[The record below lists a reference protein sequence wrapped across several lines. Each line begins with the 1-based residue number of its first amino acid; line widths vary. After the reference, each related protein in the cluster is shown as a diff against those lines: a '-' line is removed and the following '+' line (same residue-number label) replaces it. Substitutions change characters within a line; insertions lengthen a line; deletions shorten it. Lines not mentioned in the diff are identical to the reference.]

1 MTFHLLRSTTQD
13 TPCAACGDGSGNFTR
28 CQCKQ
33 CPRQKEIHHTN
44 ESTSRVKGILRPD
57 SSDKLKTLRYSGG
70 TYSKPKP
77 RVKPMPAEAITYVQY
92 RKPYGRTV
100 GSAGSQKRQCR
111 RSVTPPPSSRKVSL
125 VGSAPLTQNPMP
137 SGSSKNS
144 CLLSPK
150 RLGQTENGHQS
161 AGEHIS
167 SSVTPRMAS
176 LKNPASPNCKSS
188 QPSSANLNTDAT
200 PRNIDSMDSVNALAG
215 SYGSSIFHSQ
225 DQSSRKLPASLP
237 KEAVVNPVSPSPKQV
252 RVPHPSKVPLDTKA
266 GPSSKSVGTP
276 DSGSIKLTASTAG
289 PVLQASSVE
298 PALLNPTSVLSQ
310 KPMEVYPDTRAAA
323 PIRQEPSVK
332 PVLLT
337 PIPVHSETSTDVYC
351 NSRSRPNPSTNL
363 LNKKS
368 NLATLQ
374 HKDISPM
381 HRPQSMAST
390 EHTAVSKERNMV
402 EKNISPTH
410 SLQSM
415 THAQL
420 TSLPKEISA
429 GSTNC
434 HRSSEYAGE
443 HKKHYQ
449 SEARWMGKFHVTGE
463 LTHTCYELEAHCPAV
478 MDCRAY
484 EASKQMPEILNLE
497 AVPLSQLWPKKFKME
512 PPDDQ
517 DIRLWF
523 ISSHQRPHRS
533 FNHLVDKVSSHIGL
547 LTSIGDAELAIFS
560 SKLLAPDYQ
569 RKNGELYFWGVFG
582 KHLRKKWRK
591 PNNHIQNV
599 NSNSSPPNEISSDR
613 SEIGMKLDAIK
624 GKERENAIS
633 DIGVTSDAREGE
645 EKDNP
650 MHVAKDSGIVRDSY
664 EGIAEALDLSGGK
677 ETDRDNDC
685 VAVLRTPDSNPASS
699 CTAPASSFLNRCCS
713 HDSAN
718 KHNFSL
724 EDSACQPVDRSS
736 ASSELMLDVPPG
748 FSLDVPPGFT
758 KAHRQLQIKD
768 TPVSYAD
775 AFASLVLDCPPGFPI
790 DIPPGFTEVHR
801 QLPAISP
808 AGPEAGV
815 SIHGTETK
823 PLIRFSL
830 NVPSS
835 VKMEVPPGFT
845 VHAVKKEPRLPVDK
859 TTEKQTTSR
868 LTSGASPLVKG
879 AAADEMKITRDEAKM
894 EQDETSEE
902 QECPKIRR
910 LSDLY
915 RGRSED
921 STEVCGP
928 VSSAHM
934 TGKLFHD
941 TGAHEKQTTHPR
953 KRGRQESP
961 ERPAADTDSG
971 GAWGQIK
978 SRGRGTIPN

>member
-1 MTFHLLRSTTQD
+1 MAQAARPPSWHPPNPSLAGTFRLAPAARRPDTPRRAAQD
-13 TPCAACGDGSGNFTR
+13 TPCATCGDGSGIFTR

-33 CPRQKEIHHTN
+33 YPRQEEIHHTN
-44 ESTSRVKGILRPD
+44 GSTSRAKGILRPD
-57 SSDKLKTLRYSGG
+57 SSDKLKTPRYSGG
-70 TYSKPKP
+70 TYSKPEA
-77 RVKPMPAEAITYVQY
+77 RVKLIPAEAITYVQH

-100 GSAGSQKRQCR
+100 GSAGSQKRHCR

-125 VGSAPLTQNPMP
+125 VGSTPLTQKPMP
-137 SGSSKNS
+137 SGSSKNP
-144 CLLSPK
+144 CLLSSK
-150 RLGQTENGHQS
+150 RLGQTENGHPS

-167 SSVTPRMAS
+167 SFVTPRIAS
-176 LKNPASPNCKSS
+176 LKNPASPNRKSS

-200 PRNIDSMDSVNALAG
+200 PRNIDSMDITKTLAG
-215 SYGSSIFHSQ
+215 SYGSSIFRSQ
-225 DQSSRKLPASLP
+225 DQSSQKLPASLP

-252 RVPHPSKVPLDTKA
+252 RAPHPSKDPLGTKA
-266 GPSSKSVGTP
+266 EPSSKSVGTP
-276 DSGSIKLTASTAG
+276 DSGKFCNRIINLTASTAG
-289 PVLQASSVE
+289 PVLQALTVE
-298 PALLNPTSVLSQ
+298 PALLSPTSVLSQ

-351 NSRSRPNPSTNL
+351 NSRSSPNPSTNL

-374 HKDISPM
+374 RKDISPI

-390 EHTAVSKERNMV
+390 EHTALSKERNMV
-402 EKNISPTH
+402 DKNISPTH
-410 SLQSM
+410 SQSM
-415 THAQL
+415 IHTQL
-420 TSLPKEISA
+420 TSLSKEISA
-429 GSTNC
+429 ASTNC
-434 HRSSEYAGE
+434 DRSSEYAGE

-449 SEARWMGKFHVTGE
+449 SEARWMGKFHVSGE
-463 LTHTCYELEAHCPAV
+463 LTHTCDGLEAHCPAV

-497 AVPLSQLWPKKFKME
+497 AVPLDQLWPKKFRMK

-569 RKNGELYFWGVFG
+569 RKNDELYFWGVFG

-599 NSNSSPPNEISSDR
+599 NRNSSPPNEISCDR
-613 SEIGMKLDAIK
+613 SEEIGMKLDAIK
-624 GKERENAIS
+624 GRERQNAIS
-633 DIGVTSDAREGE
+633 EIGVTLDAREGE
-645 EKDNP
+645 EIDNT
-650 MHVAKDSGIVRDSY
+650 MHVAKDSAIVRDNY
-664 EGIAEALDLSGGK
+664 EGIAEALDLTGGK

-699 CTAPASSFLNRCCS
+699 CTAPAASLNRCCS

-718 KHNFSL
+718 KNNFSL
-724 EDSACQPVDRSS
+724 EDSACQPADRSS
-736 ASSELMLDVPPG
+736 ASSELMLDMPPG

-775 AFASLVLDCPPGFPI
+775 AFTSLVLDCPPGFPI

-801 QLPAISP
+801 QLPAISS
-808 AGPEAGV
+808 ARPEAGV

-830 NVPSS
+830 NVPRS
-835 VKMEVPPGFT
+835 VKMEDPPGFT
-845 VHAVKKEPRLPVDK
+845 VHAVKKEPWLPVHQI
-859 TTEKQTTSR
+859 TEKQTPSR
-868 LTSGASPLVKG
+868 LTSGAIS
-879 AAADEMKITRDEAKM
+879 
-894 EQDETSEE
+894 
-902 QECPKIRR
+902 RR
-910 LSDLY
+910 TCDVDD
-915 RGRSED
+915 G
-921 STEVCGP
+921 
-928 VSSAHM
+928 
-934 TGKLFHD
+934 
-941 TGAHEKQTTHPR
+941 
-953 KRGRQESP
+953 
-961 ERPAADTDSG
+961 
-971 GAWGQIK
+971 I
-978 SRGRGTIPN
+978 